1 MDHELGGPGAGGSQA
16 RLSPRGGTRVP
27 GAPEFHLNFRDG
39 RGNQVKTHPLQI
51 PGGAVAPVVW
61 LVGLWVFFVF

>member
-27 GAPEFHLNFRDG
+27 GAPEFHLNFRD
-39 RGNQVKTHPLQI
+39 REEETR
-51 PGGAVAPVVW
+51 
-61 LVGLWVFFVF
+61 